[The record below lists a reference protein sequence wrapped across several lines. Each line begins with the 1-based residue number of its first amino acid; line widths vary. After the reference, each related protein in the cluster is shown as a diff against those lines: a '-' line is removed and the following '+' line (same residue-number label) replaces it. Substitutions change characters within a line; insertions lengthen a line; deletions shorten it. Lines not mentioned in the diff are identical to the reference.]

1 MSGLLQAVLFDLDG
15 TLLDTAPDMVGA
27 LDELR
32 AEHTLEPM
40 DFAAARAHVSNGALG
55 LLRAG
60 FAHLDDDGREALRDR
75 YLALYE
81 RRLCQATGLFPGMAA
96 VLDALDAVGRPWGV
110 VTNKPGYLT
119 EPLLAGLQLR
129 SRCACVVSGDTLAR
143 RKPHPDPL
151 LHAAERLA
159 LPAEQTAYVGDASR
173 DIEAGRA
180 AGMRTVAAVYGYI
193 QPGDDPT
200 DWGADHQVS
209 HPREIL
215 ALLSV
220 DTTAD

>member
-1 MSGLLQAVLFDLDG
+1 MSLQAILFDLDG

-27 LDELR
+27 LDALR
-32 AEHTLEPM
+32 AEHALEPM
-40 DFAAARAHVSNGALG
+40 DYDTARAHVSNGALG
-55 LLRAG
+55 LLRVG
-60 FAHLDDDGREALRDR
+60 FEHLDDNGREALRDR

-81 RRLCQATGLFPGMAA
+81 QRLVQATGLFPGMAE
-96 VLDALDAVGRPWGV
+96 VLDALDAAGRPWGV
-110 VTNKPGYLT
+110 VTNKPAYLT
-119 EPLLAGLQLR
+119 EPLLMGLELR

-151 LHAAERLA
+151 LHAADSLG
-159 LPAEQTAYVGDASR
+159 LPAGKTAYVGDASR
-173 DIEAGRA
+173 DIQAGRA

-220 DTTAD
+220 ETTAD